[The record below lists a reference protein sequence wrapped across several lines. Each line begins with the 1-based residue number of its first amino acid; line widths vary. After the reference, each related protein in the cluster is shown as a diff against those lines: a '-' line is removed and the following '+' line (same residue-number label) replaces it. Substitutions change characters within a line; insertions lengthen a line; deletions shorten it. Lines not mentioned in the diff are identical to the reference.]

1 MFFIQAL
8 NAQVM
13 SRLLAAHT
21 CIPQAEKKTGGKISL
36 YLGNSTIW
44 TLFSVSMPVS
54 SFHWL
59 EELQCLRR
67 KGKNKAWSVR
77 QRAGGFGG
85 TSLSMEPWQPHP
97 SWAAEFS
104 SSWHNQPYRGFPTK
118 HFLKK
123 AIGLYL
129 KKYAGFPGFSWVVQ
143 EKTVDG
149 NFKTEKYSI
158 EMKEE
163 DI

>member
-1 MFFIQAL
+1 
-8 NAQVM
+8 M

-44 TLFSVSMPVS
+44 KLFSVSMPVS

-59 EELQCLRR
+59 EELQCLRW

-77 QRAGGFGG
+77 LHPDGFGG
-85 TSLSMEPWQPHP
+85 TSLSMELWQSRP

-104 SSWHNQPYRGFPTK
+104 NSWHNQPYRGFLTK
-118 HFLKK
+118 N
-123 AIGLYL
+123 
-129 KKYAGFPGFSWVVQ
+129 FSAESCRTIFETIHRVSWIFTGSARENCRWELQDRKV
-143 EKTVDG
+143 
-149 NFKTEKYSI
+149 
-158 EMKEE
+158 
-163 DI
+163 

>member
-13 SRLLAAHT
+13 PRLLAAHT
-21 CIPQAEKKTGGKISL
+21 CIPQAEKKTGGKMSL

-44 TLFSVSMPVS
+44 KLFSVSMPVS

-77 QRAGGFGG
+77 LHPGGFEG
-85 TSLSMEPWQPHP
+85 TSLSMELWQPHP

-104 SSWHNQPYRGFPTK
+104 NSWHNQPYRGFLTK
-118 HFLKK
+118 N
-123 AIGLYL
+123 
-129 KKYAGFPGFSWVVQ
+129 FSAESCRTIFETICRVSWIFTGSARENCRWELQDRKV
-143 EKTVDG
+143 
-149 NFKTEKYSI
+149 
-158 EMKEE
+158 
-163 DI
+163 